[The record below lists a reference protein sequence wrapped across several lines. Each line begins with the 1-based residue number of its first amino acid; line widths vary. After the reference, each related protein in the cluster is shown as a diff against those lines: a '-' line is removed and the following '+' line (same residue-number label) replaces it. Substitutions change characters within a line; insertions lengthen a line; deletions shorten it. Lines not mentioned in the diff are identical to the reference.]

1 MRLWGPVE
9 PCPTPVLFHSAA
21 TRACCPFLAVQASFV
36 KKQQQENVV
45 VVWVVFFF
53 PSPLKLCV
61 VLRIWHRLY
70 SKSLHLEQ
78 PQCELGASHC
88 LILMQPKE
96 GLGRGKWSRKVAKE
110 AQGHPSAHAGCS
122 GYSMWTGEGWVN
134 WGDPSYF
141 FNLHPKVFKP
151 NTGMAGGG
159 SSWCSLSWSNL
170 ANCFVKH
177 QRVLQNPFPLVH
189 WGFCWADH
197 VY

>member
-1 MRLWGPVE
+1 MGAEDGLNLVRLWGPVE

-110 AQGHPSAHAGCS
+110 AQGLGPNIPLHMLDAQGTQCGPEKS
-122 GYSMWTGEGWVN
+122 G
-134 WGDPSYF
+134 
-141 FNLHPKVFKP
+141 
-151 NTGMAGGG
+151 
-159 SSWCSLSWSNL
+159 
-170 ANCFVKH
+170 
-177 QRVLQNPFPLVH
+177 
-189 WGFCWADH
+189 
-197 VY
+197 